1 MRRVV
6 ETLGHAATLLVKDL
20 GELLSNAR
28 AIFLA
33 LILPCVFLYLVGQLR
48 TQSIEARV
56 LLAGAGKPG
65 TNERAAADAVAAALA
80 ELSGIEVA
88 VDEGVPDNLG
98 ARLKEGRFD
107 VLVLSG
113 GATSLLYTA
122 GVDPFR
128 IGVLQQVVPR
138 IEAVVDA
145 ARTDAAAPRVPLPV
159 PAALNGAR
167 SSLREASNLARVWQN
182 APEPP
187 IAAAA
192 IPAAASTPAGSP
204 PQIVVQPPSRN
215 ESLVQAITKA
225 ESDLDRALLVRPDA
239 LAWRTARARAAALE
253 DRLGRLKPA
262 SPTLLNASEKEELG
276 AVAAEAEAIAASIQ
290 YDGPADA
297 PPEISRSRLLTLAT
311 PAPSGTLVSLY
322 PVAGDRPR
330 ALLPEIAALIIC
342 VLPFVLSCNAFVR
355 EREERTLDVLL
366 AVPRMAYS
374 SIVAG
379 KSAAAVIATV
389 AVCLSLLMVM
399 HVAYG
404 LFIKSGLLAMIVLG
418 VVPAATAAA
427 LLGLAVS
434 AWTNSSLQ
442 ATIASAIY
450 LLVQALV
457 GGLLY
462 PVAAGTSDVISVL
475 AMAFPLT
482 FVSPAIK
489 AWAFGASPEW
499 AQIAVPLIAMCT
511 CYAVLARV
519 ALGSLVKRL

>member
-182 APEPP
+182 AQEPP

-330 ALLPEIAALIIC
+330 ALLPEIAALITC
-342 VLPFVLSCNAFVR
+342 GLPVVL
-355 EREERTLDVLL
+355 
-366 AVPRMAYS
+366 
-374 SIVAG
+374 
-379 KSAAAVIATV
+379 
-389 AVCLSLLMVM
+389 
-399 HVAYG
+399 
-404 LFIKSGLLAMIVLG
+404 
-418 VVPAATAAA
+418 
-427 LLGLAVS
+427 
-434 AWTNSSLQ
+434 
-442 ATIASAIY
+442 
-450 LLVQALV
+450 
-457 GGLLY
+457 
-462 PVAAGTSDVISVL
+462 
-475 AMAFPLT
+475 
-482 FVSPAIK
+482 
-489 AWAFGASPEW
+489 
-499 AQIAVPLIAMCT
+499 
-511 CYAVLARV
+511 
-519 ALGSLVKRL
+519 